1 MPENTQNNE
10 QLGTVVIQNYKDY
23 NITKVEL

>member
-10 QLGTVVIQNYKDY
+10 QLGTVVIRHYKDY
-23 NITKVEL
+23 ITTKVEL

>member
-10 QLGTVVIQNYKDY
+10 QLGTVVIQHYKDY